1 MQDNIDECR
10 ARIFDATKTLVPE
23 KQHLELARIISSN
36 IKCGN
41 GLADS
46 LENIFIKNGSKE

>member
-1 MQDNIDECR
+1 
-10 ARIFDATKTLVPE
+10 VPE